1 MATHTLWRCCLF
13 MLFLFSL
20 VFAGLCMN
28 VSSVDAQESWVSIK
42 ELQGRAILMIQH
54 AKVREARKGDVLR
67 YGDQLETE
75 AGATATLALPN
86 GNRLLIQENM
96 VVDFADV
103 NHLLFSG
110 EWKSYSARTEGK
122 MHAFLDPRQR
132 AEGYTF
138 MVKTPNALL
147 AIPFP
152 QADIQMNYN
161 PYTSTTFIAT
171 HSANVLVL
179 NLATN
184 EMKTV
189 YRGNSAQIQ
198 GVHIWTSPIY
208 GEVFSQPRPTLASAA
223 SQRQGKSVVLGTP
236 DSQPATI
243 QTKGVQPA
251 QIRNVSNPAE
261 RTGRPESSRPIPHH
275 VTITIT
281 R

>member
-1 MATHTLWRCCLF
+1 MF
-13 MLFLFSL
+13 FLFSL
-20 VFAGLCMN
+20 VFAGLCVS
-28 VSSVDAQESWVSIK
+28 VSSVDAQESWVHIK
-42 ELQGRAILMIQH
+42 ELRGRAIVMIQH

-75 AGATATLALPN
+75 AGATVTLALPN

-96 VVDFADV
+96 VVDFANM

-122 MHAFLDPRQR
+122 MHIFLDPRQL

-152 QADIQMNYN
+152 QSDIQMNYN
-161 PYTSTTFIAT
+161 PYTSTTFVAT

-189 YRGNSAQIQ
+189 YRGNSAQVQ
-198 GVHIWTSPIY
+198 GVNIWTAPIY
-208 GEVFSQPRPTLASAA
+208 GEVFSQPRSTLASAA
-223 SQRQGKSVVLGTP
+223 SQRQGKSSILGTSA
-236 DSQPATI
+236 SQPAT
-243 QTKGVQPA
+243 VQAKSVQSA
-251 QIRNVSNPAE
+251 QIRQVSNPAE

-275 VTITIT
+275 VTITIN